1 MFKRLLFCMA
11 CWLLPAI
18 ALSQMPKDFKWNVLP
33 VKGLL
38 LSVPAPKDVPLL
50 CRFIKEAL
58 KAEGVNTLALRI
70 EYAYQFKSHP
80 ELAERNAISETD
92 LKQIV
97 AACKEADIRFIPT
110 MNLLAH
116 QSEQTEM
123 GPLLKNYP
131 QLDES
136 PDYNPPVPWKDGGM
150 FDFYSKSV
158 CPLHPDLFKIIF
170 PLMDELIDVCGA
182 DAFHVGLDE
191 VWILG
196 YNKCPRCGGCDK
208 AELFAGYVNALHQHL
223 KEKKCQL
230 WMWSDRL
237 IDGKE
242 TNLLG
247 WQASMNNTARAIDLI
262 PKDVMICD
270 WKYEDAPPTP
280 AYFAIKGFH
289 VLPAACGKTEVALA
303 QLEQVYAARKNALR
317 ADFSYTLSERM
328 PGVFETMWVSTKEF
342 IDAYY
347 NRKGVRKLTQ
357 ENADT
362 FKALFAEI
370 RKKEK
375 M

>member
-1 MFKRLLFCMA
+1 MA
-11 CWLLPAI
+11 CWLLPAT

-38 LSVPAPKDVPLL
+38 LSVPAPQDVPLL

-80 ELAERNAISETD
+80 ELADRNAISEAA

-97 AACKEADIRFIPT
+97 AACKEAGIRFIPT

-116 QSEQTEM
+116 QSEQTEI

-136 PDYNPPVPWKDGGM
+136 PDYNPPVPWKNGGM
-150 FDFYSKSV
+150 FDFYSKSL

-196 YNKCPRCGGCDK
+196 YNKCPRCGGRDK

-223 KEKKCQL
+223 KEKNCQL

-280 AYFAIKGFH
+280 AYFAVKGFH
-289 VLPAACGKTEVALA
+289 VLPSACGKKEAALA

-317 ADFSYTLSERM
+317 ADFSYTLAERM
-328 PGVFETMWVSTKEF
+328 PGVFETMWVNTKEF